1 MGRKRRVF
9 TDKFK
14 AKVAMEAV
22 KGVKTLA
29 ELASEY
35 QVHPNQISDWKK
47 RLLQNAPEIFSG
59 SRDGRAKSEEE
70 LTAPLYEEIG
80 RLKMDVVWLKKKAM
94 SLPVATRRTWVEPSL
109 DYSVRRQCGLAGV
122 PRSGCYYEAAKET
135 EQNRMLMRLID
146 EQYIKH
152 PEFGVPRMTRWL
164 REDEG
169 HEVNHKR
176 IAGLMQKMG
185 LQAITPGPHTSKPT
199 QGHRIYP
206 YLLRK
211 VKIER
216 VNQVWSTDITYIPM
230 RHGFMYLA
238 AVIDWRSRYVL
249 SWELSNTME
258 NMFCVDALE
267 GALRLG
273 QPEIFNTD
281 QGAQFTSEAFTGVLL
296 AKEIAIS
303 MDGRGRALDN
313 VFIERLWWTVK
324 YENVYPKDYADGHA
338 LHRGLGRYFDYYNNE
353 RKHSELDNATPGEVF
368 GCGADMR

>member
-22 KGVKTLA
+22 KGVKTLGRVGIGISGT
-29 ELASEY
+29 SE
-35 QVHPNQISDWKK
+35 SDI
-47 RLLQNAPEIFSG
+47 RLE
-59 SRDGRAKSEEE
+59 
-70 LTAPLYEEIG
+70 
-80 RLKMDVVWLKKKAM
+80 
-94 SLPVATRRTWVEPSL
+94 
-109 DYSVRRQCGLAGV
+109 
-122 PRSGCYYEAAKET
+122 EAAKET

-164 REDEG
+164 RDDED

-176 IAGLMQKMG
+176 IAWLMQKMG

-199 QGHRIYP
+199 PGHRIYL

-249 SWELSNTME
+249 SAPT
-258 NMFCVDALE
+258 
-267 GALRLG
+267 
-273 QPEIFNTD
+273 PIFRPRI
-281 QGAQFTSEAFTGVLL
+281 GFFKVEPAMS
-296 AKEIAIS
+296 
-303 MDGRGRALDN
+303 
-313 VFIERLWWTVK
+313 
-324 YENVYPKDYADGHA
+324 
-338 LHRGLGRYFDYYNNE
+338 
-353 RKHSELDNATPGEVF
+353 
-368 GCGADMR
+368 